1 MLNSFLMVVY
11 LGRIPPKEYRRRA
24 MVLFILVGYELKN
37 LLVIQAWL

>member
-24 MVLFILVGYELKN
+24 WFCSFSLAMSWRIY
-37 LLVIQAWL
+37 W